1 MDPLAASMRRIP
13 LPGCAV
19 LAIVLAAGCEEKPP
33 PSAGQ
38 QPSSATSP
46 AQAEGR
52 VPPEKEAHAFMVKV
66 EGDLRRL
73 WSRASTAEW
82 IKNTYITDDTERNEA
97 AAAEEVMGYLATAIK
112 QSTRYK
118 GLPGLDRDTERK
130 IHLLQVASTLPAPSD
145 PEKRAELAGIASKL
159 NGIYGKGK
167 WCGKEGSG
175 GKCRDLEEL
184 SNVLADPKSSYD
196 QLLDAWAGWHTTS
209 RPMRPLYE
217 REVALANEGAREI
230 GYANVGELWRSGYD
244 MPPDQFEKESDRLY
258 EQVRPLYEQLHC
270 YVRQKLQ
277 KKYGKERIPDGG
289 LLPAHLTGNM
299 WAQGWTNIYPLVE
312 PFPGQASQDV
322 TAALKQK
329 GYDPVKM
336 VKQGEAFFTSLGM
349 DPLPPSFWERS
360 MFIKPRD
367 REVVCHASAWDVT
380 FSNDLRIKMCIQV
393 NEEDLITIHH
403 ELGHDYYYHSYYTL
417 PILYQSGANDGFHE
431 AIGDTVALSITP
443 SYLHQLGL
451 SGEVAMNEKNLI
463 NSQMKRALDKVAF
476 LPFGKMI
483 DQWRWDVFAGKTQPS
498 SYNAAWW
505 EVRRKF
511 QGVGPPV
518 PRSEQDFDPGA
529 KYHIP
534 ANTPYMRYFLAYI
547 LQFQFH
553 RALCR
558 IAGFQGPI
566 HECSIYAD
574 KQAGARL
581 KAMLAM
587 GSSRPWPDALQAVT
601 GERQMDAGALLEY
614 FAPLQAWLAEQNKG
628 QKCGW

>member
-1 MDPLAASMRRIP
+1 
-13 LPGCAV
+13 
-19 LAIVLAAGCEEKPP
+19 
-33 PSAGQ
+33 
-38 QPSSATSP
+38 
-46 AQAEGR
+46 
-52 VPPEKEAHAFMVKV
+52 
-66 EGDLRRL
+66 
-73 WSRASTAEW
+73 
-82 IKNTYITDDTERNEA
+82 
-97 AAAEEVMGYLATAIK
+97 
-112 QSTRYK
+112 
-118 GLPGLDRDTERK
+118 
-130 IHLLQVASTLPAPSD
+130 
-145 PEKRAELAGIASKL
+145 
-159 NGIYGKGK
+159 
-167 WCGKEGSG
+167 
-175 GKCRDLEEL
+175 
-184 SNVLADPKSSYD
+184 
-196 QLLDAWAGWHTTS
+196 
-209 RPMRPLYE
+209 
-217 REVALANEGAREI
+217 
-230 GYANVGELWRSGYD
+230 
-244 MPPDQFEKESDRLY
+244 
-258 EQVRPLYEQLHC
+258 
-270 YVRQKLQ
+270 
-277 KKYGKERIPDGG
+277 
-289 LLPAHLTGNM
+289 
-299 WAQGWTNIYPLVE
+299 
-312 PFPGQASQDV
+312 
-322 TAALKQK
+322 
-329 GYDPVKM
+329 
-336 VKQGEAFFTSLGM
+336 
-349 DPLPPSFWERS
+349 

-483 DQWRWDVFAGKTQPS
+483 DQWRWDVFAGKTPPS
-498 SYNAAWW
+498 GYNAAWW

-566 HECSIYAD
+566 HECSIYGD